1 MAKDKQTKPVFHL
14 KGARWLLEGG
24 GKGLTDDER
33 ALLLAM
39 IEVDAENLN
48 ERERAA
54 VDKLKEQV
62 EDYDT
67 NELAQA
73 VARMVTAKPREDRK
87 LEWPELERKR
97 RKNRSSKK

>member
-1 MAKDKQTKPVFHL
+1 MAKDKQTKSVFHL

-24 GKGLTDDER
+24 GESLTDDER

-54 VDKLKEQV
+54 VDKLKA
-62 EDYDT
+62 YDT

-87 LEWPELERKR
+87 VEGPELERKR